1 MDNDSKVV
9 QGFRIVAV
17 VGCSAAD
24 DGKRGGRWR
33 SLARG
38 DAARR
43 GLCALA
49 LAGCASGS
57 PLAGAQEQPAPEYFA
72 EAKTKAVSV
81 RLSGELRAH
90 YRWSEDDRFPLL
102 TAFPPSFVP
111 VGEPNV
117 ALRTVAAGS
126 SLEVSKA
133 TLRLDVEL
141 PRQVSARVKVDF
153 LDLHDRNPTS
163 TDKKVDLDEAWVGFG
178 SRPGSLEPLSGT
190 SFYALVG
197 KAPKFERQPVRRLES
212 YGVVS
217 TAFNRFPDLQLQ
229 AGGHIGPTFYFFGQI
244 SSGNP
249 IFMRDPNALAGDHG
263 TGSPPPPN
271 PHPELPQG
279 FPIFY
284 HAEVE
289 DLEFDGRF
297 EFGGGAGLR
306 WLSDDRRT
314 GLDLLA
320 FAYGTELSD
329 AAPLYGTFYRGDLKL
344 LQGAGIPPDQL
355 SGRRRSEYGANLDLR
370 LGGFSA
376 FAQVVAE
383 ESANLPRHGF
393 EVEASYRLVLG
404 DPADSQALFPV
415 LEPAIRYSRLDNDW
429 TAPPDF
435 ITLSALWD
443 WQKWDLGLRATV
455 IGGLDLTL
463 EYAHNEI
470 AAPRDIAHDEFLTT
484 LRLRF

>member
-1 MDNDSKVV
+1 M
-9 QGFRIVAV
+9 
-17 VGCSAAD
+17 
-24 DGKRGGRWR
+24 GKRLEIDQDRKLVSALR
-33 SLARG
+33 QRLATAPG
-38 DAARR
+38 WIMIAA
-43 GLCALA
+43 ALA
-49 LAGCASGS
+49 APGPRAW
-57 PLAGAQEQPAPEYFA
+57 AQEEPAPDYFA
-72 EAKTKAVSV
+72 EQEAKAVSV
-81 RLSGELRAH
+81 RLSGELKAH

-102 TAFPPSFVP
+102 TAFPASFVP

-126 SLEVSKA
+126 SLEVSRA
-133 TLRLDVEL
+133 TLRLDVDL

-178 SRPGSLEPLSGT
+178 QRRTSLEPLEGT
-190 SFYALVG
+190 SFFALVG

-212 YGVVS
+212 YGLAA

-229 AGGHIGPTFYFFGQI
+229 AGGHIGPAFYFFGQV

-249 IFMRDPNALAGDHG
+249 VFMRDPNALAGDHG

-284 HAEVE
+284 HSEVE
-289 DLEFDGRF
+289 DLEFDGRS
-297 EFGGGAGLR
+297 ELGGGAGLR
-306 WLSDDRRT
+306 WLSADRSR

-320 FAYGTELSD
+320 FAYGTDLSD
-329 AAPLYGTFYRGDLKL
+329 EAPLYGTFYRGDLKL

-370 LGGFSA
+370 LGGFSL
-376 FAQVVAE
+376 FAQLVAE
-383 ESANLPRHGF
+383 ESANLPRTGF
-393 EVEASYRLVLG
+393 EAEASYRLVLG
-404 DPADSQALFPV
+404 DPADPKALFPV
-415 LEPAIRYSRLDNDW
+415 LEPAVRYSRLDNDW
-429 TAPPDF
+429 TAPADF

-455 IGGLDLTL
+455 IGGLDLTV
-463 EYAHNEI
+463 EYTHNEI

>member
-1 MDNDSKVV
+1 M
-9 QGFRIVAV
+9 
-17 VGCSAAD
+17 
-24 DGKRGGRWR
+24 
-33 SLARG
+33 
-38 DAARR
+38 RR
-43 GLCALA
+43 LWALA
-49 LAGCASGS
+49 LVGLAVQA
-57 PLAGAQEQPAPEYFA
+57 PLAGAQEEPAPEYFTEK
-72 EAKTKAVSV
+72 EAKAPSV
-81 RLSGELRAH
+81 KLSGELKAL

-117 ALRTVAAGS
+117 ALRTVAPGS

-133 TLRLDVEL
+133 TLRLDVTL

-163 TDKKVDLDEAWVGFG
+163 TDKKVDVDEAWLAFG
-178 SRPGSLEPLSGT
+178 RPPASLDPGTGT

-197 KAPKFERQPVRRLES
+197 KAPKFERQPLRRLES
-212 YGVVS
+212 YGLVS

-229 AGGHIGPTFYFFGQI
+229 AGGQLGSSFYFFGQV

-249 IFMRDPNALAGDHG
+249 LFMRDPNALAGDHG

-271 PHPELPQG
+271 PQPVLHQG

-289 DLEFDGRF
+289 DFELDDRF
-297 EFGGGAGLR
+297 ELGGGAGLR
-306 WLSDDRRT
+306 WLSADRRA

-329 AAPLYGTFYRGDLKL
+329 QAPLYGTFYRGDLKL
-344 LQGAGIPPDQL
+344 LRGAGIPPDQL
-355 SGRRRSEYGANLDLR
+355 SGRHRSEYGANLDLR
-370 LGGFSA
+370 LGDFTA
-376 FAQVVAE
+376 FVQFVAE
-383 ESANLPRHGF
+383 ESANLPRRGF
-393 EVEASYRLVLG
+393 EIEASYRLVLG
-404 DPADSQALFPV
+404 DPADTRALFPV
-415 LEPAIRYSRLDNDW
+415 LEPAVRYSRLDNDW
-429 TAPPDF
+429 TAPADF

-455 IGGLDLTL
+455 IAGLDLTV
-463 EYAHNEI
+463 EYSHNDL
-470 AAPRDIAHDEFLTT
+470 AAPRAIAHDEFLAT